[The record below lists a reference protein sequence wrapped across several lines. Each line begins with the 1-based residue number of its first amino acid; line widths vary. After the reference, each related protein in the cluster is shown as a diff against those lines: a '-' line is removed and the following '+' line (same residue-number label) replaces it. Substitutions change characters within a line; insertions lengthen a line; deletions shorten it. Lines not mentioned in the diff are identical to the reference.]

1 MKSYEQKSWSLPQP
15 ILIIGTYDKK
25 QKAITHANGKR
36 LKQPVAQVFNI
47 IVDYSD
53 EIKAQLTHP
62 STEMLML
69 IKDFNPIL
77 LNYSDMYEAWLNIC
91 CGFAENYGVPL
102 REWIETKPSFSFS
115 K

>member
-1 MKSYEQKSWSLPQP
+1 MCNSTIFCTFVKTPLQLKATVNMKSYEQKSWSLPQP

-47 IVDYSD
+47 IVDYAD

-77 LNYSDMYEAWLNIC
+77 LNYTPVRDN
-91 CGFAENYGVPL
+91 
-102 REWIETKPSFSFS
+102 K
-115 K
+115 